1 MDLFKLENTSVS
13 GNPVVL
19 EDCAK
24 APLHG
29 LTVYG
34 KSTQVTTTGAQL
46 IDINSFR
53 KDDNYSVKIVNNYSI
68 ELTSTI
74 EKDASDSNRVYSNV
88 LIDADILVGKTITMS
103 YDEWNSNVPNETAIF
118 GIMYDLNGGTK
129 YYQINTASKIE
140 TVTIPLDAKNCRIR
154 LFLVENA
161 SGTVKAGTYTAIIKG
176 LMICE
181 GTVAKSWE
189 PYTGGKPSPSPDYP
203 QEIVSALGNFTVRG
217 KNIYDS
223 SIQWGAFGWSGTVRN
238 TQNKVT
244 VTAKNGWVHASFLSP
259 VKGETV
265 TFSCTYKQTETTSK
279 DTQQALCIVT
289 TPNEKFPNDN
299 NIVYQTISP
308 NTNETTI
315 SATFISNTYIGIFL
329 RVETEGIG
337 LTRTVELTN
346 IQLEY
351 GSKATSYEPY
361 KGSTSYTFAPNGL
374 PGIPVSVN
382 GNYTDQSGQQWICD
396 ELDFERGVYR
406 QRIKHVNVVFK
417 KEASSSTHS
426 GYRHMA
432 GDIKNLSREYTEC
445 LCNIA
450 THSQNAAYGTE
461 GVRASGAYN
470 ALVLYYENLTLDNV
484 PADVAYILSDPIET
498 PLTQSQIETYKSLH
512 TYDGTT
518 IIESP
523 DSAGLSAVY
532 GRKIYMA
539 NTTLKTR
546 IILNNKTTDEWAQNG
561 SFVGLKGEFLVDT
574 VTRKIKIG
582 DGATAY
588 TDLEPVNLTPEEVQ
602 ELIKNAS
609 HTHSNKSILDAT
621 TASFTTALLE
631 KLNGIA
637 TGANKTVVDD
647 ALSNTSTNP
656 VQNKAV
662 KAAIDGKV
670 PTSRKVN
677 GKALTGDITLSAD
690 DVKAIPSSQKG
701 AANGVATLDA
711 NGHIPSNMLPSSVDE
726 ILEGYISDDAATF
739 YKDAKK
745 SSAYTAETSKIYVDL
760 TSEKIYRWSGSKY
773 SVISETIALGETS
786 TTAFD
791 GFRGKKAYDHSQSAH
806 APSNAERN
814 IIVGIQKNG
823 ADVAPDGSRKV
834 NITVPTK
841 TSQITND
848 SGFIT
853 SGATTAKAKQLET
866 ARKIDGVG
874 FDGTA
879 DITHFATCSTAA
891 ATQAKTASVAGFN
904 LVTGARVTIK
914 FTVTNT
920 AANPTLNVNGTG
932 AKAIKYRGAAI
943 ATGYLAANRVY
954 EFVYDGTDYLFM
966 GDINTDSNTTYSA
979 GSGLQLS
986 GTQFKHKN
994 AVTAGT
1000 AKGDDNKTLSFG
1012 GTFKVPSVSYDT
1024 EGHITGSSSTTMTM
1038 PAAPTSVSG
1047 NAGSATKLANAR
1059 NFSITGGATAAAVS
1073 FNGTADVS
1081 LNVTSLNAAK
1091 LALAEGDTLILDG
1104 SV

>member
-24 APLHG
+24 ALLQG

-46 IDINSFR
+46 FVSKRSQESIVGMTLTQ
-53 KDDNYSVKIVNNYSI
+53 KDDGGWHL
-68 ELTSTI
+68 EGTCT
-74 EKDASDSNRVYSNV
+74 
-88 LIDADILVGKTITMS
+88 AD
-103 YDEWNSNVPNETAIF
+103 NSRN
-118 GIMYDLNGGTK
+118 
-129 YYQINTASKIE
+129 
-140 TVTIPLDAKNCRIR
+140 IR
-154 LFLVENA
+154 LLEPTEYFTLPSGDYTLSFTGAIPNSVTLNIAKVANVHKQNEQWTHLGSINKNKRNLAISLDGTEEALSMYVIFPAQVALSFDFYVMLNA
-161 SGTVKAGTYTAIIKG
+161 GDTA
-176 LMICE
+176 LP
-181 GTVAKSWE
+181 WE
-189 PYTGGKPSPSPDYP
+189 PYTSGKPSPSPDYP
-203 QEIVSALGNFTVRG
+203 QEIVSAGDGGNLSVIVKIP
-217 KNIYDS
+217 KNEQMQS
-223 SIQWGAFGWSGTVRN
+223 V
-238 TQNKVT
+238 
-244 VTAKNGWVHASFLSP
+244 SFS
-259 VKGETV
+259 
-265 TFSCTYKQTETTSK
+265 
-279 DTQQALCIVT
+279 
-289 TPNEKFPNDN
+289 TPN
-299 NIVYQTISP
+299 
-308 NTNETTI
+308 
-315 SATFISNTYIGIFL
+315 GIH
-329 RVETEGIG
+329 
-337 LTRTVELTN
+337 
-346 IQLEY
+346 
-351 GSKATSYEPY
+351 
-361 KGSTSYTFAPNGL
+361 
-374 PGIPVSVN
+374 GIPVSVN
-382 GNYTDQSGQQWICD
+382 GNYTDSNGQQWICD
-396 ELDFERGVYR
+396 ELDFERGIYR
-406 QRIKHVNVVFK
+406 QWIKHVNVVFNK
-417 KEASSSTHS
+417 VASSATHN
-426 GYRHMA
+426 GYRYVATNIQNMSKEH
-432 GDIKNLSREYTEC
+432 TEC

-450 THSQNAAYGTE
+450 TYSKNAVNGTE
-461 GVRASGAYN
+461 GVRASGKFN
-470 ALVLYYENLTLDNV
+470 TIVLYYENLTNDNV
-484 PADVAYILSDPIET
+484 SADVVYILSNPIET
-498 PLTQSQIETYKSLH
+498 PLTQSQIETYKSLR

-523 DSAGLSAVY
+523 DSVGLSAVY

-588 TDLEPVNLTPEEVQ
+588 ADLAYANLAPEEVQ

-609 HTHSNKSILDAT
+609 HSHSNKSILDET

-637 TGANKTVVDD
+637 SGANKTIVDN
-647 ALSNTSTNP
+647 ALSSTSTNP
-656 VQNKAV
+656 VQNKVVNSALG
-662 KAAIDGKV
+662 GKV

-677 GKALTGDITLSAD
+677 GKALTSDITLSAN
-690 DVKAIPSSQKG
+690 DVKAIPVSQKG
-701 AANGVATLDA
+701 VANGVASLGDDGKVISA
-711 NGHIPSNMLPSSVDE
+711 QLPSFVDDV
-726 ILEGYISDDAATF
+726 LEGYVSDDSATF
-739 YKDAKK
+739 YKDSKK
-745 SSAYTAETSKIYVDL
+745 SSAYTAEAGKIYVDL
-760 TSEKIYRWSGSKY
+760 TNNKTYRWSGSKY
-773 SVISETIALGETS
+773 IVISETLALG
-786 TTAFD
+786 TTASTAFPGD
-791 GFRGKKAYDHSQSAH
+791 KGHAAYTHSQSAH
-806 APSNAERN
+806 APSNAEKN

-823 ADVAPDGSRKV
+823 ADVAPDENRKV

-841 TSQITND
+841 TSDITND

-866 ARKIDGVG
+866 PRKIDGVG
-874 FDGTA
+874 FNGTT
-879 DITHFATCSTAA
+879 DITHFATCATAA
-891 ATQAKTASVAGFN
+891 ATQAKTVSVTGFN

-943 ATGYLAANRVY
+943 NTGYLAANRVY

-979 GSGLQLS
+979 GSGLTLS

-1000 AKGDDNKTLSFG
+1000 AKGDDSKTLSFG

-1024 EGHITGSSSTTMTM
+1024 EGHITGASSTTMTM

-1073 FNGTADVS
+1073 FNGTADVA
-1081 LNVTSLNAAK
+1081 LNVTSVNAAK
-1091 LALAEGDTLILDG
+1091 LTIAESDTLILDG
-1104 SV
+1104 SI

>member
-19 EDCAK
+19 EDCGK
-24 APLHG
+24 APLQG

-34 KSTQVTTTGAQL
+34 KSTQVTTTGTQL

-74 EKDASDSNRVYSNV
+74 EKDASDSSKVYSNA

-103 YDEWNSNVPNETAIF
+103 YDEWNSNVPNETAVC
-118 GIMYDLNGGTK
+118 GIVYNINGK
-129 YYQINTASKIE
+129 NYYEHLQNSRIK
-140 TVTIPLDAKNCRIR
+140 TVTIPLGAKDCKVR
-154 LFLVENA
+154 LFLIENA
-161 SGTVKAGTYTAIIKG
+161 SATVKAGTYTAIIKG

-203 QEIVSALGNFTVRG
+203 QEIKSAGDDGNLSVIVKNPDNEQMQSVS
-217 KNIYDS
+217 
-223 SIQWGAFGWSGTVRN
+223 
-238 TQNKVT
+238 
-244 VTAKNGWVHASFLSP
+244 
-259 VKGETV
+259 
-265 TFSCTYKQTETTSK
+265 FST
-279 DTQQALCIVT
+279 
-289 TPNEKFPNDN
+289 
-299 NIVYQTISP
+299 
-308 NTNETTI
+308 
-315 SATFISNTYIGIFL
+315 
-329 RVETEGIG
+329 
-337 LTRTVELTN
+337 
-346 IQLEY
+346 
-351 GSKATSYEPY
+351 
-361 KGSTSYTFAPNGL
+361 PNGL

-382 GNYTDQSGQQWICD
+382 GNYTDPSGQQWVCD
-396 ELDFERGVYR
+396 ELDFESGVYR
-406 QRIKHVNVVFK
+406 RRIKHANVVFNK
-417 KEASSSTHS
+417 VASSGTHS
-426 GYRHMA
+426 GYRYLA
-432 GDIKNLSREYTEC
+432 SNLQDVSRKYKEC
-445 LCNIA
+445 LCNMA
-450 THSQNAAYGTE
+450 TYSETASNGTE
-461 GVRASGAYN
+461 GIRASGEYN
-470 ALVLYYENLTLDNV
+470 TIVLYYDNLTDDKV
-484 PADVAYILSDPIET
+484 SADVAYILSDPIET
-498 PLTQSQIETYKSLH
+498 PLTQSQIETYKSLR

-609 HTHSNKSILDAT
+609 HSHSNKSILDAT
-621 TASFTTALLE
+621 TASFTTDLLE

-637 TGANKTVVDD
+637 AGANKTVVDD
-647 ALSNTSTNP
+647 ALSNTSVNP

-662 KAAIDGKV
+662 KAALDGKV

-690 DVKAIPSSQKG
+690 DVKAIPASQKG
-701 AANGVATLDA
+701 VANGVASLDA
-711 NGHIPSNMLPSSVDE
+711 NGHIPTSMLPSSVDE
-726 ILEGYISDDAATF
+726 ILEGYISDDATKF
-739 YKDAKK
+739 YKDSAK
-745 SSAYTAETSKIYVDL
+745 SSTYTAEASKIYVDL
-760 TSEKIYRWSGSKY
+760 TSGKIYRWSGSKY
-773 SVISETIALGETS
+773 TVISETIALGETS

-814 IIVGIQKNG
+814 TIVGIQKNG
-823 ADVAPDGSRKV
+823 ADVTPDGNRKV
-834 NITVPTK
+834 NISVPTK
-841 TSQITND
+841 TSEITND

-866 ARKIDGVG
+866 SRKIDGVG

-943 ATGYLAANRVY
+943 PAGYLAANRVY
-954 EFVYDGTDYLFM
+954 EFTYDGTDYALV
-966 GDINTDSNTTYSA
+966 GDINTDTNTTYSA
-979 GSGLQLS
+979 GSGLELS
-986 GTQFKHKN
+986 GNQFKHKN
-994 AVTAGT
+994 AVPAGT
-1000 AKGDDNKTLSFG
+1000 AKGDDSKTLGFG
-1012 GTFKVPSVSYDT
+1012 GTFSIPTVTYDS
-1024 EGHITGSSSTTMTM
+1024 EGHITGKGSTTMTM
-1038 PAAPTSVSG
+1038 PPAPTSVTG
-1047 NAGSATKLANAR
+1047 NAGSATKLANSR
-1059 NFSITGGATAAAVS
+1059 NFSITGAASAAAVP

-1091 LALAEGDTLILDG
+1091 LTLAESDTLILDG
-1104 SV
+1104 FV

>member
-19 EDCAK
+19 EDCGK
-24 APLHG
+24 APLQG

-46 IDINSFR
+46 FVSKKSQESNVGMTLTQ
-53 KDDNYSVKIVNNYSI
+53 KDDGGWHL
-68 ELTSTI
+68 EGTCT
-74 EKDASDSNRVYSNV
+74 
-88 LIDADILVGKTITMS
+88 AD
-103 YDEWNSNVPNETAIF
+103 NSRN
-118 GIMYDLNGGTK
+118 
-129 YYQINTASKIE
+129 
-140 TVTIPLDAKNCRIR
+140 IR
-154 LFLVENA
+154 LLEPTEYFTLPSGDYTLSFTGAIPDSVTLNIAKVANVHKQNEHWTYLGGINKNKRNLAISLDGTEEALSMYVIFPTQVALSFDFYVMLNA
-161 SGTVKAGTYTAIIKG
+161 GDTV
-176 LMICE
+176 LP
-181 GTVAKSWE
+181 WE
-189 PYTGGKPSPSPDYP
+189 PYTGGKSSPSPEYP
-203 QEIVSALGNFTVRG
+203 QEIVSALGNLTVRG

-223 SIQWGAFGWSGTVRN
+223 SIQWGANGWGGTVRN
-238 TQNKVT
+238 TQSKVT
-244 VTAKNGWVHASFLSP
+244 VAAKSGWVNASFLSP
-259 VKGETV
+259 AKGETV

-279 DTQQALCIVT
+279 DTDEAFCIIT
-289 TPNEKFPNDN
+289 TPNGQYPKSNN
-299 NIVYQTISP
+299 NIVYKTLSP

-315 SATFISNTYIGIFL
+315 SATFISDAYIGIFL
-329 RVETEGIG
+329 RVDTEGIG

-361 KGSTSYTFAPNGL
+361 KGSTSYTLAPNGL
-374 PGIPVSVN
+374 PGIPVNSG
-382 GNYTDQSGQQWICD
+382 GNYIDSSGQQWICD
-396 ELDFERGVYR
+396 ELDFERGIYR
-406 QRIKHVNVVFK
+406 QWIKHVNVVFNK
-417 KEASSSTHS
+417 VASSATHN
-426 GYRHMA
+426 GYRYVATNIQNMSKEH
-432 GDIKNLSREYTEC
+432 TEC

-450 THSQNAAYGTE
+450 TYSKNAANGTE
-461 GVRASGAYN
+461 GVRASGKFN
-470 ALVLYYENLTLDNV
+470 TIVLYYENLTNDNV
-484 PADVAYILSDPIET
+484 SADVVYILSNPIET
-498 PLTQSQIETYKSLH
+498 PLTQSQIETYKSLR

-523 DSAGLSAVY
+523 DSVGLSAVY

-588 TDLEPVNLTPEEVQ
+588 ADLAYANLTPEEVQ

-609 HTHSNKSILDAT
+609 HSHSNKSILDET

-637 TGANKTVVDD
+637 SGANKTIVDN
-647 ALSNTSTNP
+647 ALSSTSTNP
-656 VQNKAV
+656 VQNKVVNSALG
-662 KAAIDGKV
+662 GKV

-677 GKALTGDITLSAD
+677 GKALTSDITLSAN
-690 DVKAIPSSQKG
+690 DVKAIPVSQKG
-701 AANGVATLDA
+701 VANGVASLGDDGKVISA
-711 NGHIPSNMLPSSVDE
+711 QLPSFVDDV
-726 ILEGYISDDAATF
+726 LEGYVSDDSATF
-739 YKDAKK
+739 YKDSKK
-745 SSAYTAETSKIYVDL
+745 SSAYTAESGKIYVDL
-760 TSEKIYRWSGSKY
+760 TNNKTYRWSGSKY
-773 SVISETIALGETS
+773 IVISETLALG
-786 TTAFD
+786 TTASTAFPGD
-791 GFRGKKAYDHSQSAH
+791 KGHAAYTHSQSAH
-806 APSNAERN
+806 APSNAEKN

-823 ADVAPDGSRKV
+823 ADVTPDENRKV

-841 TSQITND
+841 TSDITND

-866 ARKIDGVG
+866 PRKIDGVG
-874 FDGTA
+874 FNGTT
-879 DITHFATCSTAA
+879 DITHFATCATAA
-891 ATQAKTASVAGFN
+891 AAQAKTVSVTGFN

-943 ATGYLAANRVY
+943 NTGYLAANRVY

-966 GDINTDSNTTYSA
+966 GDINTDSNTTYTA
-979 GSGLQLS
+979 GSGLTLS

-1000 AKGDDNKTLSFG
+1000 AKGDDSKTLGFG

-1024 EGHITGSSSTTMTM
+1024 EGHITGASSTTMTM

-1047 NAGSATKLANAR
+1047 NAGSATKLQNAR
-1059 NFSITGGATAAAVS
+1059 NFSITGGATAAAVA

-1091 LALAEGDTLILDG
+1091 LALAKGDTLILDG

>member
-19 EDCAK
+19 ENCGK
-24 APLHG
+24 ASLQG

-46 IDINSFR
+46 FVSKKSQESIVGMTLTQ
-53 KDDNYSVKIVNNYSI
+53 KDDGGWHL
-68 ELTSTI
+68 EGTCT
-74 EKDASDSNRVYSNV
+74 
-88 LIDADILVGKTITMS
+88 AD
-103 YDEWNSNVPNETAIF
+103 NSRN
-118 GIMYDLNGGTK
+118 
-129 YYQINTASKIE
+129 
-140 TVTIPLDAKNCRIR
+140 IR
-154 LFLVENA
+154 LLEPTEYFTLPSGDYTLSFTGAIPNSVTLNIAKVANVHKQNEQWTYLGSINKNKRNLAISLDGTEEALSMYVIFPTQVALSFDFYVMLNA
-161 SGTVKAGTYTAIIKG
+161 GDTAFP
-176 LMICE
+176 
-181 GTVAKSWE
+181 WE

-203 QEIVSALGNFTVRG
+203 QEIVNGTANVNVRG
-217 KNIYDS
+217 INLYNPTTKWN
-223 SIQWGAFGWSGTVRN
+223 ANGWLGTVSN
-238 TQNKVT
+238 TQDKVI
-244 VTAKNGWVHASFLSP
+244 VTANNGWINASFLSP

-279 DTQQALCIVT
+279 DTDRAFCIVT
-289 TPNEKFPNDN
+289 TPNEGYPKSDN
-299 NIVYQTISP
+299 SIVYKTSSP
-308 NTNETTI
+308 NTNESTI
-315 SATFISNTYIGIFL
+315 SATFKSDTYIGIYL
-329 RVETEGIG
+329 RVESEGIG

-351 GSKATSYEPY
+351 GSEATSYEPY
-361 KGSTSYTFAPNGL
+361 HDPQTLSLTTPNGL
-374 PGIPVSVN
+374 PGIPVDSG
-382 GNYTDQSGQQWICD
+382 GNYIDSSGQQWICD
-396 ELDFERGVYR
+396 ELDFAGGVYR
-406 QRIKHVNVVFK
+406 QWIKHVNVIFNKVT
-417 KEASSSTHS
+417 SSDTHS
-426 GYRHMA
+426 GYRHVATNIQNMS
-432 GDIKNLSREYTEC
+432 KEHTEC

-450 THSQNAAYGTE
+450 MYSKNAANRTE
-461 GVRASGAYN
+461 GVRASGKFN
-470 ALVLYYENLTLDNV
+470 TIVLYYENLTNDNV
-484 PADVAYILSDPIET
+484 SADVAYILSDPIET

-523 DSAGLSAVY
+523 DSVGLSAVY

-588 TDLEPVNLTPEEVQ
+588 TDLAYANLTPEEVQ

-609 HTHSNKSILDAT
+609 HSHSNKSILDET

-637 TGANKTVVDD
+637 SGANKTVVDN
-647 ALSNTSTNP
+647 ALSSTSTNP
-656 VQNKAV
+656 VQNKVVNSALG
-662 KAAIDGKV
+662 GKV

-677 GKALTGDITLSAD
+677 GKALTGDITLSAN
-690 DVKAIPSSQKG
+690 DVKAIPASQKG
-701 AANGVATLDA
+701 VANGVASLGDDGKVISA
-711 NGHIPSNMLPSSVDE
+711 QLPIFVDDV
-726 ILEGYISDDAATF
+726 LEGYVADDLATF
-739 YKDAKK
+739 YKDSKK
-745 SSAYTAETSKIYVDL
+745 SSAYTAEAGKIYVDL
-760 TSEKIYRWSGSKY
+760 TNNKTYRWSGSKY
-773 SVISETIALGETS
+773 IVISETLALG
-786 TTAFD
+786 TTASTAFPGD
-791 GFRGKKAYDHSQSAH
+791 KGQTAYTHSQSAH
-806 APSNAERN
+806 APSNAEKN
-814 IIVGIQKNG
+814 IIIGIQKNG
-823 ADVAPDGSRKV
+823 ADVAPDENRKV

-841 TSQITND
+841 TSDITND

-866 ARKIDGVG
+866 TRKIDGVG
-874 FDGTA
+874 FNGTA

-891 ATQAKTASVAGFN
+891 ATQAKTASITGFN

-932 AKAIKYRGAAI
+932 AKEIKYRGSAI
-943 ATGYLAANRVY
+943 STGYLAANRVY

-979 GSGLQLS
+979 GSGLTLS

-994 AVTAGT
+994 AVAAGT
-1000 AKGDDNKTLSFG
+1000 AKGDDSKTLSFG
-1012 GTFKVPSVSYDT
+1012 GTFKIPSVSYDT
-1024 EGHITGSSSTTMTM
+1024 EGHITGASSTTMTM

-1047 NAGSATKLANAR
+1047 NAGSATKLANVR
-1059 NFSITGGATAAAVS
+1059 NFSITGGATAAAVA

-1091 LALAEGDTLILDG
+1091 LALAKDDTLILDG

>member
-1 MDLFKLENTSVS
+1 MDLFNLENTSVS

-24 APLHG
+24 APLQG

-34 KSTQVTTTGAQL
+34 KSTQIHSTGAQL
-46 IDINSFR
+46 LD
-53 KDDNYSVKIVNNYSI
+53 
-68 ELTSTI
+68 L
-74 EKDASDSNRVYSNV
+74 SD
-88 LIDADILVGKTITMS
+88 LIGKTETKNGATYKINEDQSVTVSGTPTEYTSFYLKGISLKAGS
-103 YDEWNSNVPNETAIF
+103 YYFINNSNSDEIFIQLIGKGNMSKNFTLTEDMDAAVYVVFNVGENNTKAFNSTFKAMFNAGDTA
-118 GIMYDLNGGTK
+118 L
-129 YYQINTASKIE
+129 
-140 TVTIPLDAKNCRIR
+140 P
-154 LFLVENA
+154 
-161 SGTVKAGTYTAIIKG
+161 
-176 LMICE
+176 
-181 GTVAKSWE
+181 WE

-203 QEIVSALGNFTVRG
+203 QEIRNAGDDGSIGVEVHG
-217 KNIYDS
+217 KNI
-223 SIQWGAFGWSGTVRN
+223 FGGRYYYAMYSNGILFIDKDQKDKEVKFPYQPESETRGICKALKCQKGKTYVISVTN
-238 TQNKVT
+238 PNKNATIGMTEYENIENASVYT
-244 VTAKNGWVHASFLSP
+244 NNVGFAAMSNKTKQLYTAKSDGILVCGIAGTWTDGKTTLHECTESELLQVEEAS
-259 VKGETV
+259 E
-265 TFSCTYKQTETTSK
+265 
-279 DTQQALCIVT
+279 
-289 TPNEKFPNDN
+289 
-299 NIVYQTISP
+299 
-308 NTNETTI
+308 
-315 SATFISNTYIGIFL
+315 
-329 RVETEGIG
+329 
-337 LTRTVELTN
+337 
-346 IQLEY
+346 
-351 GSKATSYEPY
+351 ATSYEPY
-361 KGSTSYTFAPNGL
+361 HNPQTLTLSAPNGL
-374 PGIPVSVN
+374 PGIMVTSG
-382 GNYTDQSGQQWICD
+382 GNYTDENGQQWICD
-396 ELDFERGVYR
+396 EVDFAGGVYR
-406 QRIKHVNVVFK
+406 QRIKHVNIVFNK
-417 KEASSSTHS
+417 VASSATHS

-432 GDIKNLSREYTEC
+432 GDIQNMSREHTEC

-498 PLTQSQIETYKSLH
+498 PLTQSQIETYKSLR

-609 HTHSNKSILDAT
+609 HSHSNKSVLDAT
-621 TASFTTALLE
+621 TASFTAELLE

-637 TGANKTVVDD
+637 AGANKTVVDD
-647 ALSNTSTNP
+647 ALSNTSVNP

-662 KAAIDGKV
+662 KAALDGKV

-701 AANGVATLDA
+701 VANGVATLDA

-773 SVISETIALGETS
+773 TVISETIALGETS
-786 TTAFD
+786 STAYRGD
-791 GFRGKKAYDHSQSAH
+791 RGKIAYDHSQSAH

-823 ADVAPDGSRKV
+823 ADIAPDGSRKV

-966 GDINTDSNTTYSA
+966 GDINTDSNTTYTA
-979 GSGLQLS
+979 GAGLSLS
-986 GTQFKHKN
+986 GNQFKHSN

-1000 AKGDDNKTLSFG
+1000 AKGDDSKTLGFG
-1012 GTFKVPSVSYDT
+1012 GTFTIPSVSYDS
-1024 EGHITGSSSTTMTM
+1024 EGHITGKGSTTMTM

-1059 NFSITGGATAAAVS
+1059 IFSITGGATAAAVS
-1073 FNGTADVS
+1073 FNGTANVD
-1081 LNVTSLNAAK
+1081 LNVTSLDAAK
-1091 LALAEGDTLILDG
+1091 LTLASSDTLILDG
-1104 SV
+1104 SI

>member
-24 APLHG
+24 APLQG
-29 LTVYG
+29 LTVHG
-34 KSTQVTTTGAQL
+34 KSTQVTTTGAQM
-46 IDINSFR
+46 
-53 KDDNYSVKIVNNYSI
+53 
-68 ELTSTI
+68 LTSAVIKGENCGVTLTK
-74 EKDASDSNRVYSNV
+74 KDSVWH
-88 LIDADILVGKTITMS
+88 L
-103 YDEWNSNVPNETAIF
+103 E
-118 GIMYDLNGGTK
+118 GT
-129 YYQINTASKIE
+129 NTADG
-140 TVTIPLDAKNCRIR
+140 VRNIR
-154 LFLVENA
+154 LMEPTEHFKLP
-161 SGTVKAGTYTAIIKG
+161 AGTYTLSFSKDGVFPIGINISISKVANPGISSEQIWTGIGNAG
-176 LMICE
+176 LNTPTKFVLD
-181 GTVAKSWE
+181 GTEEALSIFVNFPAGKYISCDLYVMLNAGDTAFPWE

-203 QEIVSALGNFTVRG
+203 QEIVSAGDDGNLSVIV
-217 KNIYDS
+217 KNPDNEQMQS
-223 SIQWGAFGWSGTVRN
+223 V
-238 TQNKVT
+238 
-244 VTAKNGWVHASFLSP
+244 L
-259 VKGETV
+259 
-265 TFSCTYKQTETTSK
+265 FST
-279 DTQQALCIVT
+279 
-289 TPNEKFPNDN
+289 
-299 NIVYQTISP
+299 
-308 NTNETTI
+308 
-315 SATFISNTYIGIFL
+315 
-329 RVETEGIG
+329 
-337 LTRTVELTN
+337 
-346 IQLEY
+346 
-351 GSKATSYEPY
+351 
-361 KGSTSYTFAPNGL
+361 PNGL
-374 PGIPVSVN
+374 PGIPVSAN
-382 GNYTDQSGQQWICD
+382 GNYTDSNGQQWVCD
-396 ELDFERGVYR
+396 ELDLERGVYR
-406 QRIKHVNVVFK
+406 QRIKHVNVVFYK
-417 KEASSSTHS
+417 TVSSSTHS
-426 GYRHMA
+426 GYRHVATNIQNM
-432 GDIKNLSREYTEC
+432 SREHKEC

-450 THSQNAAYGTE
+450 TYSETASNGTE
-461 GVRASGAYN
+461 GIRASGEYN
-470 ALVLYYENLTLDNV
+470 TIVLYYENLTLDNV

-498 PLTQSQIETYKSLH
+498 PLTQSQIETYKSLR

-588 TDLEPVNLTPEEVQ
+588 TDLAYANLTPEEVQ

-609 HTHSNKSILDAT
+609 HSHSNKSVLDAT
-621 TASFTTALLE
+621 TASFTTDLLE

-637 TGANKTVVDD
+637 AGANKTVVDD
-647 ALSNTSTNP
+647 ALSNTSVNP

-662 KAAIDGKV
+662 KAALDGKV

-701 AANGVATLDA
+701 VANGVATLDA

-879 DITHFATCSTAA
+879 NITHFATCSTAA

-943 ATGYLAANRVY
+943 ATGYRAANRVY

-966 GDINTDSNTTYSA
+966 GDINTDTNTTYSA

-1000 AKGDDNKTLSFG
+1000 AKGDDSKTLSFG
-1012 GTFKVPSVSYDT
+1012 GTFKVPSVSYDA

-1059 NFSITGGATAAAVS
+1059 NFSITGGATADAVA

-1091 LALAEGDTLILDG
+1091 LAIASSDTLILDG